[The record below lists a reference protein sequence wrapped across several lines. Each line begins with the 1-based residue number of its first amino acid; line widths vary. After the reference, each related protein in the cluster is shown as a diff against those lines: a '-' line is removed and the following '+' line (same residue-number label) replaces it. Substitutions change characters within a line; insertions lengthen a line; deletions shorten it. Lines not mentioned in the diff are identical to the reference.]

1 MGMKIR
7 TTVIWPRD
15 EDEDYAFPLDAIKE
29 ESVSLYENPHQ
40 PIRDQYQ
47 SCEPMRSQDDN
58 DDRIQER
65 IVGTEVS
72 ISPPQQRSPTNT
84 HLGDRRKLS
93 LGVILRKLST
103 GSQPARERKTSLQE
117 KRLSSALS
125 KLITPIFERRTLGER
140 SYQVNSLSWEF
151 LNRDAEEEVRDKLG
165 EKHPSTDGLYESE
178 FDSSSTLEST
188 NSSTSARQQQQHHVN
203 NIVIQ

>member
-1 MGMKIR
+1 MMIIFR
-7 TTVIWPRD
+7 TRKVSVFYNKLGHVDEDEEHHDNDDEDKDYSDLAADD

-40 PIRDQYQ
+40 PIRDQDP
-47 SCEPMRSQDDN
+47 SSGPIRSQDDN
-58 DDRIQER
+58 GDRIQER

-103 GSQPARERKTSLQE
+103 GTKGKMLKKQIKIYLYFQAASQRGRGRPLC
-117 KRLSSALS
+117 
-125 KLITPIFERRTLGER
+125 RR
-140 SYQVNSLSWEF
+140 
-151 LNRDAEEEVRDKLG
+151 RD
-165 EKHPSTDGLYESE
+165 
-178 FDSSSTLEST
+178 
-188 NSSTSARQQQQHHVN
+188 
-203 NIVIQ
+203 

>member
-47 SCEPMRSQDDN
+47 SCEPIRSQDDN
-58 DDRIQER
+58 GDSIQER
-65 IVGTEVS
+65 IVDTEARFS
-72 ISPPQQRSPTNT
+72 PQQISPTNT

-103 GSQPARERKTSLQE
+103 GSQPTRERKTSLQE

-151 LNRDAEEEVRDKLG
+151 LNRDAEEECVEGHVIRRDKQ
-165 EKHPSTDGLYESE
+165 EAKE
-178 FDSSSTLEST
+178 
-188 NSSTSARQQQQHHVN
+188 
-203 NIVIQ
+203 IIIK